1 VFNERQGKLV
11 LDGDLSM
18 PHAHT
23 VSVDPRTH
31 LVYLPLQNIDGRP
44 LLRIMAARRP

>member
-1 VFNERQGKLV
+1 
-11 LDGDLSM
+11 M

-31 LVYLPLQNIDGRP
+31 LAYFPLQNVDEHP
-44 LLRIMAARRP
+44 LLRIMAAGKP